1 MRELVQ
7 IAPEVRAA
15 LKEGRP
21 VVALESGWV
30 AHGMPYPHNLQA
42 VLALEEAVR
51 QGGAVPA
58 TVGVVAGQL
67 KVGLSSQDLERL
79 ATEGEVYKVSQQD
92 LPVVMV
98 KGWHGAT
105 TVAATIAV
113 AGRVGINVFATGAI
127 GGVHRDVLETLDI
140 SPDLTEIA
148 QTPICVV
155 CSGVS
160 PVLDTDWTLEALES
174 LGVPVLGYRTEV
186 FPAVYY
192 QDSGCPVD
200 YRVESPLEV
209 AQVMSVKWA
218 LGLGGGLVVAN
229 PVPEGAELDP
239 ELIEDAVDEGMYE
252 LEERGIRG
260 KGVTPYLLQV
270 LHERTE
276 GETLRVGAVIAEANA
291 RLAGAIAAE
300 FARLQAAR
308 SIS

>member
-1 MRELVQ
+1 
-7 IAPEVRAA
+7 
-15 LKEGRP
+15 
-21 VVALESGWV
+21 
-30 AHGMPYPHNLQA
+30 
-42 VLALEEAVR
+42 
-51 QGGAVPA
+51 
-58 TVGVVAGQL
+58 
-67 KVGLSSQDLERL
+67 
-79 ATEGEVYKVSQQD
+79 
-92 LPVVMV
+92 
-98 KGWHGAT
+98 
-105 TVAATIAV
+105 
-113 AGRVGINVFATGAI
+113 
-127 GGVHRDVLETLDI
+127 
-140 SPDLTEIA
+140 
-148 QTPICVV
+148 
-155 CSGVS
+155 
-160 PVLDTDWTLEALES
+160 
-174 LGVPVLGYRTEV
+174 YRTEV

-308 SIS
+308 SISQRGGVQMAQAEIGIFGGSGFYTFLDDVEEVWVETPYGPPSDRVALAQVAGRRVAFLPRHGKDHRLPPHRINYRANLWAMKELGV